1 MVDRSVLQMRLD
13 EAETA
18 LHQLIT
24 GRATVSLSY
33 QGESATFSTAD
44 EGRLR
49 AYIADLKAQ
58 LGLGVRPRTPA
69 RRVIFG

>member
-1 MVDRSVLQMRLD
+1 MVDRAVLQMRLD

-33 QGESATFSTAD
+33 QGESATFSIAD

-49 AYIADLKAQ
+49 RYIADLKSQ
-58 LGLGVRPRTPA
+58 LGLTVRPRTPA